1 MEFVLIFP
9 LLPRRNMSDCRQSEP
24 HWLEEEKKMQREALG
39 CTCDSLTPLQA
50 NHYQARRNHHFI
62 SFRCTAPR
70 PNIHVRSFFVLFSS
84 QFLIYILFSALFS
97 LCDFFSSSL
106 VDSNG
111 GCIGSSASV
120 WADKCLWVKSTTLL
134 SKILYVCLATT
145 GVRVWVCVDV
155 WAHICSASSG
165 RSDAPWWQQ
174 RRECDIQQHSCYR
187 IMENVSL
194 ISAIIGLYCSLYIS

>member
-9 LLPRRNMSDCRQSEP
+9 LLPRRNISDCRQSEP
-24 HWLEEEKKMQREALG
+24 HCLEEEKKMQREALG

-111 GCIGSSASV
+111 GCISSSASV
-120 WADKCLWVKSTTLL
+120 WADKCLWVKNTTLL
-134 SKILYVCLATT
+134 SQILYVCLATT
-145 GVRVWVCVDV
+145 GQWQVWESVCVLMFGRIYVQPVLGDLMHPDGSKGESV
-155 WAHICSASSG
+155 TSSSTAVTG
-165 RSDAPWWQQ
+165 
-174 RRECDIQQHSCYR
+174 
-187 IMENVSL
+187 
-194 ISAIIGLYCSLYIS
+194 